1 MEKLCSQLSVH
12 ELSGKELGKT
22 IALPELESALANG
35 ILQRVDE
42 LVAAYST
49 ESFHKQRLQQ
59 KELSAA
65 YATSLPKELGRT
77 ALAMELESKAL
88 TLSTLQ
94 QKKLRRLQAFQQDS
108 STRACDSQLYASTS
122 SPRTSRKQ
130 SRALK
135 IRIFPSLF
143 RAIVILMIQ
152 SLTLHSL
159 SFLFSISSL
168 NCTSLSF
175 QSRFPNG
182 WAHELAELDDT
193 TLQDELLTTFG
204 DLELVKNE
212 LEKTC
217 REEENEKQEEQLQ
230 ILLWEQELE
239 KHLADKPFLVNQ
251 LQKNLLENDEQKKLE
266 NQELQEKN
274 FDKSFQKM
282 IFQKLVALMPEKHFA
297 LAASSRLLGNEAWEE
312 HREASKEISFDKVG
326 DKELP
331 PELRRAQLDCK
342 DLRSASF
349 RSPCPSNFEENSFEQ
364 NTFSTKSFDK
374 STFAENSFTEETFTQ
389 NSFTE
394 SSFTASS
401 LTESSF
407 TKNSFAKNGLRKKSF
422 DKTSFSENAFLKNS
436 FSQKSFDKK
445 SFDKQSF
452 DKQTFRRQLRTQQ
465 RGGTE
470 LPASSFEASSFEKSS
485 FENSSFEKSSFE
497 KSSFTQSSFEE
508 SSFTKS
514 SFRTSSFRGS
524 SFEEKS
530 FNNPSFAE
538 SSLKASSFNQ
548 RSFEESRF
556 STRSLEESSFTSSFE
571 QSSLQ
576 LNSFESS
583 SLEDC
588 SFPRASLDSDSFTR
602 QPSTS
607 ELSKLDR
614 SPSTT
619 ELAALRLELAEL
631 EQRALKKA
639 ASSSEPQ
646 TSAHLCLQGG
656 SFSLFLGGGG
666 LKTSRRRG
674 GVLRGSFPPYS
685 LHQLTSLTQLVPWL
699 PCLGS
704 SLP

>member
-1 MEKLCSQLSVH
+1 MS
-12 ELSGKELGKT
+12 
-22 IALPELESALANG
+22 
-35 ILQRVDE
+35 LQRVDE
-42 LVAAYST
+42 LLAAYST
-49 ESFHKQRLQQ
+49 ESFHKQRSQQ
-59 KELSAA
+59 KELFAA
-65 YATSLPKELGRT
+65 YATSLPKELGQT

-159 SFLFSISSL
+159 SFLFSMSSL

-175 QSRFPNG
+175 QSSFPNG

-204 DLELVKNE
+204 DLEFVKNE

-217 REEENEKQEEQLQ
+217 RDEENEKQEEQLQ

-349 RSPCPSNFEENSFEQ
+349 RALCPSNFEENSFEQ
-364 NTFSTKSFDK
+364 NTFSKKSFDK
-374 STFAENSFTEETFTQ
+374 STFAENSFTQETFTQ
-389 NSFTE
+389 TSFTE

-401 LTESSF
+401 LTQSSF

-422 DKTSFSENAFLKNS
+422 DKTSFSENTFLKNS
-436 FSQKSFDKK
+436 FSENSLEA
-445 SFDKQSF
+445 
-452 DKQTFRRQLRTQQ
+452 QTFSRQLRAQQ
-465 RGGTE
+465 LGGTE
-470 LPASSFEASSFEKSS
+470 LPASSFED
-485 FENSSFEKSSFE
+485 
-497 KSSFTQSSFEE
+497 
-508 SSFTKS
+508 
-514 SFRTSSFRGS
+514 
-524 SFEEKS
+524 
-530 FNNPSFAE
+530 
-538 SSLKASSFNQ
+538 SSLK
-548 RSFEESRF
+548 EKTF
-556 STRSLEESSFTSSFE
+556 SQT
-571 QSSLQ
+571 
-576 LNSFESS
+576 
-583 SLEDC
+583 
-588 SFPRASLDSDSFTR
+588 P
-602 QPSTS
+602 
-607 ELSKLDR
+607 
-614 SPSTT
+614 
-619 ELAALRLELAEL
+619 
-631 EQRALKKA
+631 ALKKTPFQTA
-639 ASSSEPQ
+639 ASRRAASR
-646 TSAHLCLQGG
+646 TAA
-656 SFSLFLGGGG
+656 
-666 LKTSRRRG
+666 SRRAASRTAASRRAASRRAASPRTASKRAALPRAALETAASG
-674 GVLRGSFPPYS
+674 GAA
-685 LHQLTSLTQLVPWL
+685 LTRRASTSQA
-699 PCLGS
+699 
-704 SLP
+704 